1 MARITTYELDSNIS
15 LNDKLVGTDADDNS
29 ITKNYSVDALGE
41 GLISLKNIIT
51 GTGTLNTIP
60 MFTPDG
66 ATIGDSIMFTKSN
79 GTEIQVG
86 VHPSLAQTT
95 LGAGF
100 VSSYAVGADV
110 VTATNINAGAFG
122 TLTASGNII
131 LGDATADTT
140 TINSTL
146 IINSVVQDSNQTLGT
161 DGQILAAN
169 AASEL
174 LWVDNNVLTS
184 PGGIQF
190 RIVVDEAGN
199 LSTTPL

>member
-1 MARITTYELDSNIS
+1 MARITTYALDSNIS

-29 ITKNYSVDALGE
+29 ITKNYSIDTLGD

-51 GTGTLNTIP
+51 GGGTLNAIP

-66 ATIGDSIMFTKSN
+66 QIIGDSIIFTKPN

-86 VHPSLAQTT
+86 VIGSGQETT
-95 LGAGF
+95 LGAGYISTGGLG
-100 VSSYAVGADV
+100 V
-110 VTATNINAGAFG
+110 TNISASEGGEVTF
-122 TLTASGNII
+122 SGNVVIGDG
-131 LGDATADTT
+131 LGLPDYL
-140 TINSTL
+140 TIS
-146 IINSVVQDSNQTLGT
+146 SSVQDSNAMVGT
-161 DGQILAAN
+161 EGQILVAN
-169 AASEL
+169 PDSRL
-174 LWVDNNVLTS
+174 IWTDNFVLTS